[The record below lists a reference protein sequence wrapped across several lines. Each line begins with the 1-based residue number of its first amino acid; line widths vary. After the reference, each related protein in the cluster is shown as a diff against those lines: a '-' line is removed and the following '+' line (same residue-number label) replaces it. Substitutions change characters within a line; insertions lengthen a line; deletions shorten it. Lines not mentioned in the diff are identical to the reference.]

1 MMNPG
6 EEAVARR
13 RFLKWLPVVGREE
26 RRALFE
32 TFQAG
37 GTWNVDFVVMMGL
50 STALAAFGLLNNSP
64 AGVIGAMLV
73 APLMSP
79 LLGAGFALV
88 QGNVNLFRG
97 CLKAMSYGIVVSIAV
112 SLFIGFITPG
122 YDPTAEVEARGQVNL
137 LDLAIALI
145 SGMAAA
151 YAMSRPG
158 LAATLSGVAIAA
170 ALVPPLAVVGIA
182 AASGEYVL
190 SGFSAV
196 LFLTNVVAIILG
208 AGLVVRLIGV
218 QGALRESAAPLW
230 ARRTRIGLILATVI
244 LIIPLG
250 SRLEDQLETGQVRPA
265 SYPLS
270 TTVRDIIL
278 EKVDSEPGIEVVA
291 MARYAT
297 APEAGAQVILVSQVP
312 VPLGFTE
319 YIEAAFHSV
328 AGTEIPVRV
337 TILQAAPGSIVEAP
351 EIDVETPMA
360 DERGL

>member
-6 EEAVARR
+6 EEALARPR
-13 RFLKWLPVVGREE
+13 LLSWLPVLGREE
-26 RRALFE
+26 RRDLFE

-64 AGVIGAMLV
+64 AAVIGAMLV

-97 CLKAMSYGIVVSIAV
+97 CIKAMTYGIVVSLAV
-112 SLFIGFITPG
+112 SLVIGLITPG

-137 LDLAIALI
+137 LDLAVALL

-151 YAMSRPG
+151 YATARPG

-182 AASGEYVL
+182 AASGEFVL

-208 AGLVVRLIGV
+208 AGLVFRLLGV
-218 QGALRESAAPLW
+218 QGALRETAAPLW
-230 ARRTRIGLILATVI
+230 ARRTRIGLILATVV

-250 SRLEDQLETGQVRPA
+250 ARLEAQLETGQVRPA
-265 SYPLS
+265 TYPLP
-270 TTVRDIIL
+270 TTMRDIIL
-278 EKVDSEPGIEVVA
+278 EKVESEPGIEVIA
-291 MARYAT
+291 MARYASS
-297 APEAGAQVILVSQVP
+297 PEAGAQVILASQVP
-312 VPLGFTE
+312 VPLGFVE
-319 YIEAAFHSV
+319 YIESAVRSV
-328 AGTEIPVRV
+328 AGSQSTVRV
-337 TILQAAPGSIVEAP
+337 TILQAAPGATLEAP
-351 EIDVETPMA
+351 KIDE
-360 DERGL
+360 EGG

>member
-6 EEAVARR
+6 EEALARPR
-13 RFLKWLPVVGREE
+13 LLGWLPVLGREE
-26 RRALFE
+26 RRDLFE

-37 GTWNVDFVVMMGL
+37 GTWNVDFVVMMGI

-64 AGVIGAMLV
+64 AAVIGAMLV

-97 CLKAMSYGIVVSIAV
+97 CIKAMAYGIVVSIAV
-112 SLFIGFITPG
+112 SLVIGLITPG
-122 YDPTAEVEARGQVNL
+122 YHPTAEVEARGQVNL
-137 LDLAIALI
+137 LDLAVALL

-151 YAMSRPG
+151 YATSRPG

-182 AASGEYVL
+182 AASGEFVL

-208 AGLVVRLIGV
+208 AGLVFRLLGV
-218 QGALRESAAPLW
+218 QGALGETAAPLW
-230 ARRTRIGLILATVI
+230 ARRTRIGLILATVV

-250 SRLEDQLETGQVRPA
+250 ARLENQLETGQVRPA
-265 SYPLS
+265 SYPLP
-270 TTVRDIIL
+270 TAMRDIIL
-278 EKVDSEPGIEVVA
+278 EKVESEPGIEVVA

-297 APEAGAQVILVSQVP
+297 SPEAGAQVILASQVP
-312 VPLGFTE
+312 VPLGFVE
-319 YIEAAFHSV
+319 YIESAVRSV
-328 AGTEIPVRV
+328 AGSQSTVRV
-337 TILQAAPGSIVEAP
+337 TILQAAPGAALEAP
-351 EIDVETPMA
+351 KID
-360 DERGL
+360 DEGG

>member
-6 EEAVARR
+6 EEALARPR
-13 RFLKWLPVVGREE
+13 WLKWLPVVGREQ

-32 TFQAG
+32 NFQAG

-73 APLMSP
+73 APLMSS

-97 CLKAMSYGIVVSIAV
+97 CLKAMSYGIVVSISVALV
-112 SLFIGFITPG
+112 IGFITPG

-137 LDLAIALI
+137 LDLAIALL

-151 YAMSRPG
+151 YAMARPG

-190 SGFSAV
+190 CGFSAV

-208 AGLVVRLIGV
+208 AGLVFRLIGV

-250 SRLEDQLETGQVRPA
+250 ERLEQQLETGQTRPA
-265 SYPLS
+265 GYPLS
-270 TTVRDIIL
+270 TSLRHTIL
-278 EKVDSEPGIEVVA
+278 EKVDSIAGIEVVA
-291 MARYAT
+291 MARYST
-297 APEAGAQVILVSQVP
+297 APEAGAQIILVSEVP
-312 VPLGFTE
+312 VPLGFVD
-319 YIEAAFHSV
+319 YIEAAVRSV
-328 AGTEIPVRV
+328 TGNHAGVRV
-337 TILQAAPGSIVEAP
+337 TILQAAKGATPEPA
-351 EIDVETPMA
+351 EIDEI
-360 DERGL
+360 DG